1 MFFDSL
7 LYDATFE
14 TTKSYNQMAVEIKS
28 GYGVD
33 ISKQGIDQRFN
44 EGAVKYIQSLIG
56 EQLCEQVLHS
66 MDTGWFKHFKRVIIK
81 DSTKF
86 DVSKNL
92 KDKLPGF
99 GGCASQAGVSIQYE
113 FDIKSGYVNDL
124 AFTSAKRPDVKDSLE
139 TISKIREGDLT
150 IRDMGYFAIDYFK
163 GIQKKGAFFLSRL
176 NPKVA
181 VFQKKNNKFEELDFE
196 ELYKTMTQNN
206 FAKVDKEVFIGAEEK
221 FPVRLVIGLV
231 PEEVNASR
239 VQKVNKHN
247 KKKGHKT
254 SKDYIN
260 RAKFNL
266 FITNI
271 PDNVMEPD
279 TIVDIYKIRWQIELI
294 FKAWKSIFGLDNIGK
309 MKFTRL
315 MCLLNARLLLI
326 LINWEILMIERYNT
340 YKKTGRLLSIY
351 KCTKT
356 LKDNSADLRQIL
368 INGCK
373 RIEKWLKW
381 VNEIF
386 KSNHWLEEKKKK
398 IGFEKIMCL
407 NLL

>member
-66 MDTGWFKHFKRVIIK
+66 IDTGWFSHFERVIIK

-99 GGCASQAGVSIQYE
+99 GGCASEAGVSIQYE
-113 FDIKSGYVNDL
+113 IDIKSGYVNDL
-124 AFTSAKRPDVKDSLE
+124 AFTPAKRPDAKDSLE
-139 TISKIREGDLT
+139 TISKVRTGDLT

-163 GIQKKGAFFLSRL
+163 NIQKGAFFLSRM
-176 NPKVA
+176 NPKVG
-181 VFQKKNNKFEELDFE
+181 VFLKKDNKFEELDFE

-206 FAKVDKEVFIGAEEK
+206 IARIDKQVFIGVEEK
-221 FPVRLVIGLV
+221 LPVRLIIGLV
-231 PEEVNASR
+231 PEEVVASR
-239 VQKVNKHN
+239 IQKVNKHN

-254 SKDYIN
+254 SKEYLS
-260 RAKFNL
+260 RARFNL

-271 PDNVMEPD
+271 PDTVMDPE
-279 TIVDIYKIRWQIELI
+279 TIVDIYKIRWQIELV

-309 MKFTRL
+309 MKYSRL

-326 LINWEILMIERYNT
+326 LINWEILMTERYSL
-340 YKKTGRLLSIY
+340 YKKTGKLLSFY

-356 LKDNSADLRQIL
+356 LKDNSADLRHIL
-368 INGCK
+368 VNGCK
-373 RIEKWLKW
+373 GLDEWIRW

-386 KSNHWLEEKKKK
+386 KSKHWLEEKKKK
-398 IGFEKIMCL
+398 IGFEKIMYL
-407 NLL
+407 NIL